1 MNACNLTVAVTA
13 LAEILI
19 FAKRM
24 NYRKIFQNDKVSF

>member
-19 FAKRM
+19 LAKRM
-24 NYRKIFQNDKVSF
+24 KYRKIFQIVKVSF